1 MVQKSADPNGP
12 AECPV
17 PALVSIFTTS
27 ARSKFAFSAKSSI
40 ETGSIRKFYPNPGTP
55 APRCP
60 SAHEPL
66 PDFSPD
72 RPRVRPALQLPP
84 PVWSLFDRPLAI
96 PVAVG
101 QSAYSIPTPL
111 GSRARHGH

>member
-12 AECPV
+12 AERPV
-17 PALVSIFTTS
+17 PAFGSIFNTS
-27 ARSKFAFSAKSSI
+27 ARRKFAFLAKSSI
-40 ETGSIRKFYPNPGTP
+40 EKVSIRIFYPNPATP

-66 PDFSPD
+66 PDFPPD

-84 PVWSLFDRPLAI
+84 PVWSRFDRPLAI

-101 QSAYSIPTPL
+101 QSAYSIPTPP
-111 GSRARHGH
+111 